1 MDRCPYCAQ
10 GQPAPVR
17 GRDQVP
23 LLGCGLCGTSPG
35 AREWSTRRWPCLH
48 PRDEKRPVEQRLV
61 GLTELYD
68 ERTHGPRAFGGDF
81 GGQRVCLLCLLE
93 RQRVLLR
100 ERAYEIS
107 YLVGEVDDARRRAE
121 PAMTERDVLGEQ
133 LQAALQRLGRLEGH
147 VAERDMFEQQRD
159 AAYARIR
166 HLDAHVNVLAGQRE
180 AADKRVSH
188 QKKRNLQECAFSCG
202 CYRRSIPTC
211 PRLCRA
217 PARRQT
223 PSHATAIAPVG
234 SNRRAS

>member
-133 LQAALQRLGRLEGH
+133 LQAALQR
-147 VAERDMFEQQRD
+147 
-159 AAYARIR
+159 
-166 HLDAHVNVLAGQRE
+166 RE

-188 QKKRNLQECAFSCG
+188 LQGQLAQVV
-202 CYRRSIPTC
+202 
-211 PRLCRA
+211 A
-217 PARRQT
+217 PAQAC
-223 PSHATAIAPVG
+223 PACSSLSKHKPMECC
-234 SNRRAS
+234 